1 MKMLHQQQ
9 MSAFRNIDFLQ
20 VYRGK
25 LIPIEELEHFKK
37 NIGKLHVTVRFL
49 STVTHREVALIYSG
63 GGRIWETDYVSVLFN
78 ITINMKENI
87 SKPIAFIHEYSSILD
102 ENEVLLPI
110 GMLFRM
116 NSIRHVKEK
125 LWEINF
131 EGNVQQKSLNNN
143 IQMTTDETSDFLN
156 QPKSSRVPS
165 EIHHQTKAITMTTTK
180 EQQPEKQKKQW
191 INRSMS
197 SHREIEYCQTLVK
210 PFEDYQKQV
219 LIHFCSRNFLI
230 DQIGYSRFILT
241 SLTITQYHSIDIP
254 NIIDRFEHLVLLNH
268 NDMIQVRNLYGYFNK
283 FTNQSNPD
291 LLSNIEEESSFSV
304 YFSYHSTKM
313 IDCL

>member
-9 MSAFRNIDFLQ
+9 MPAFRNIDFLQ

-37 NIGKLHVTVRFL
+37 NIGKLHVTMRFL

-63 GGRIWETDYVSVLFN
+63 DGRIWETDYVSVLFN

-143 IQMTTDETSDFLN
+143 IQMTIDETSDFLN

-180 EQQPEKQKKQW
+180 EQQPEKQK
-191 INRSMS
+191 
-197 SHREIEYCQTLVK
+197 
-210 PFEDYQKQV
+210 
-219 LIHFCSRNFLI
+219 
-230 DQIGYSRFILT
+230 
-241 SLTITQYHSIDIP
+241 
-254 NIIDRFEHLVLLNH
+254 
-268 NDMIQVRNLYGYFNK
+268 
-283 FTNQSNPD
+283 
-291 LLSNIEEESSFSV
+291 
-304 YFSYHSTKM
+304 
-313 IDCL
+313 